1 METIFWKRLKQICEE
16 RGTTPTAMCKEIG
29 LSTGN
34 PPAWKSGSL
43 PSKPSLQRIAEHFGV
58 EPEYFVGEQKCAS
71 EAKATEAQIK
81 YALFGDESVSDEL
94 LQKVRTFAKFALD
107 EERQKK

>member
-1 METIFWKRLKQICEE
+1 METIFLKRLKQICEE

-29 LSTGN
+29 LS
-34 PPAWKSGSL
+34 
-43 PSKPSLQRIAEHFGV
+43 SKPSLQRIAEHFGV

-107 EERQKK
+107 EERQEK